1 MNRVAIVEDHDRIAG
16 LIARGLLAAGIPSDV
31 FGTAESAWR
40 PLNEREYGALLVDRG
55 LPGGDGLD
63 LVRRLRAAGRATPC
77 LVLTARDALRDRVDG
92 LEAGA
97 DDYLPKPFAMEELV
111 ARVRALLRRAPSLQ
125 PNEVRYGDLRVLPQ
139 AGCLCCGDEV
149 VTLSPTELQIVVCLL
164 QAEGRTVRR
173 SSLEQAAWGLTD
185 AVTPNALDVAV
196 HRLRRKLAAIGSA
209 LALVNSRGHGFSLG
223 VGDVAP

>member
-1 MNRVAIVEDHDRIAG
+1 MNRVAIVEDHERIAG
-16 LIARGLLAAGIPSDV
+16 LIARGLLSAGIPSDI
-31 FGTAESAWR
+31 FRTLESAWR
-40 PLNEREYGALLVDRG
+40 LLNELDYGALIVDRG

-63 LVRRLRAAGRATPC
+63 LVRRLRAADKAIPC

-111 ARVRALLRRAPSLQ
+111 ARVRALLRRTPSLQ
-125 PNEVRYGDLRVLPQ
+125 PSEVVYGGLRVLPQ
-139 AGCLCCGDEV
+139 AGCLCCADEV
-149 VTLSPTELQIVVCLL
+149 VTLSPAELQVLVCLM
-164 QAEGRTVRR
+164 QAKGRTVRR

-196 HRLRRKLAAIGSA
+196 HRLRRKLAAIGSE
-209 LALVNSRGHGFSLG
+209 LVLINTRGHGFALG
-223 VGDVAP
+223 SRDVAA